1 MTRNYKIWYYIVS
14 LAFIITLIF
23 AFSFYN
29 EINTLEAEI
38 ENNYQNAFA
47 EFVTANEDLA
57 MQCMEISVIN
67 SPAQSLGIISQIK
80 NSAEEAAEALNSLP
94 FAQQYISETEN
105 YYNQLS
111 DYAFSCYETLLRG
124 EKLSDMQQNQIAS
137 FAEDMEAVAVRLQEL
152 QSVAYSDE
160 MTFSDMPDMGEY
172 LDIENLDKTEYSFA
186 SVFTEL
192 NHFFAEKED
201 LTYAGKFSSHMQN
214 IAAKGLSGDMIQQ
227 EKAVEEI
234 SRFMQLLGREHNIE
248 DIVLTG
254 ESNDEATMPAFFY
267 AFAHDSGDTHISVSK
282 QGGKILSYYYER
294 IPIEEV
300 ISIESARAKAEQL
313 VQNSGYDAMEV
324 LKQYKT
330 ENAVCFEF
338 NFRDDAD
345 ILYYPD
351 KLLVKIALDNG
362 DLLAFEAHE
371 YYMYHTQRELASPIV
386 LREVAEAGLN
396 RNLEIQESSMSLIP
410 DGKGEEIL
418 CYEFRVKNG
427 DDVYIMHINSENGAE
442 QQVLYQIE
450 DEENFYTK

>member
-1 MTRNYKIWYYIVS
+1 MTRNYKLLYYIVS
-14 LAFIITLIF
+14 LAFVITLIF

-29 EINTLEAEI
+29 EINSLEAEI

-57 MQCMEISVIN
+57 MQCMEIAVIN

-80 NSAEEAAEALNSLP
+80 NSAETAVEALNGLP
-94 FAQQYISETEN
+94 FAQQYISEMEN
-105 YYNQLS
+105 YYNQLG
-111 DYAFSCYETLLRG
+111 DYALSCHETLVSG
-124 EKLSDMQQNQIAS
+124 EKLSDMQQRQISS
-137 FAEDMEAVAVRLQEL
+137 FAEDMESVAVKLQEL
-152 QSVAYSDE
+152 QTVAYSDE
-160 MTFSDMPDMGEY
+160 MTFLDMPDMGQY
-172 LDIENLDKTEYSFA
+172 LDMEKLDQAEYSFA

-192 NHFFAEKED
+192 NHFFAEKDD

-214 IAAKGLSGDMIQQ
+214 VSAKGLSGDIIQQ
-227 EKAVEEI
+227 ENALEEI
-234 SRFMQLLGREHNIE
+234 SRFMQLLGREHSID
-248 DIVLTG
+248 DIVLVG
-254 ESNDEATMPAFFY
+254 ESNDEATMPAFFF

-294 IPIEEV
+294 IPIEQV
-300 ISIESARAKAEQL
+300 ISIDSARAKAEQL
-313 VQNSGYDAMEV
+313 VQSCGYDAMEV

-338 NFRDDAD
+338 NFRDAAD

-371 YYMYHTQRELASPIV
+371 YYMYHIQRELAAPIV
-386 LREVAEAGLN
+386 MREVAEAGLN
-396 RNLEIQESSMSLIP
+396 RNLQVQESSMSLVP
-410 DGKGEEIL
+410 DGKGKEIL

-427 DDVYIMHINSENGAE
+427 EDVYIMHINTENGAE
-442 QQVLYQIE
+442 QQILYQVE